1 MEMPD
6 PVLEFSKSCPP
17 QHTAAAQQGRAAVWM
32 FCGFGRI
39 GQAGE
44 EFAAGWKEE
53 LSHKSA
59 PHA

>member
-1 MEMPD
+1 
-6 PVLEFSKSCPP
+6 
-17 QHTAAAQQGRAAVWM
+17 M

-59 PHA
+59 PHACHFVLKDIHNLPAGNRKGSDISFLAAGIG